1 MTIIIVE
8 DTQKLREELSI
19 YLEKNGFKTIQII
32 DFTNVK
38 EQIINAKEKDL
49 ILLDINLPNLDGEY
63 LLKDLRKEI
72 DTPIIIVTSKNTE
85 IDELLCIEYGADDF
99 ITKPFSPRILLARIT
114 RLLERNTKAQ
124 KEITYKDMTINL
136 TKSQIE
142 RNNKKIELSKNELKI
157 LIYLLKNKGTIVTR
171 DDIISYLWDNN
182 EYVDDNTL
190 TVNINRVRSKL
201 EKLNLNNVILTKR
214 SQGYIILW
222 I

>member
-1 MTIIIVE
+1 MTIIIIE

-19 YLEKNGFKTIQII
+19 YLEKNGFKTKQITN
-32 DFTNVK
+32 FTNVK
-38 EQIINAKEKDL
+38 EQIINEKEKDL

-114 RLLERNTKAQ
+114 RLLERNTKVQ
-124 KEITYKDMTINL
+124 KEITYKDMTINI

-157 LIYLLKNKGTIVTR
+157 LIYLLKNKGTIVPR

-201 EKLNLNNVILTKR
+201 EKLDLENVILTKR
-214 SQGYIILW
+214 GQGYIILW

>member
-1 MTIIIVE
+1 MTIIIIE

-19 YLEKNGFKTIQII
+19 YLEKNGFKTKQITN
-32 DFTNVK
+32 FTNVK

-114 RLLERNTKAQ
+114 RLLERNTKVQ
-124 KEITYKDMTINL
+124 KEITYKDMTINI

-201 EKLNLNNVILTKR
+201 EKLDLENVILTKR
-214 SQGYIILW
+214 GQGYIILW

>member
-114 RLLERNTKAQ
+114 RLLERNTKVQ
-124 KEITYKDMTINL
+124 KEITYKDMTINI

-201 EKLNLNNVILTKR
+201 EKLDLENVILTKR
-214 SQGYIILW
+214 GQGYIIL
-222 I
+222 

>member
-19 YLEKNGFKTIQII
+19 YLEKNGFKTKQITN
-32 DFTNVK
+32 FTNVK

-124 KEITYKDMTINL
+124 KEITYKDMTINI

>member
-72 DTPIIIVTSKNTE
+72 DTPIIMVTSKNTE

-124 KEITYKDMTINL
+124 REITYKDMTINI

-201 EKLNLNNVILTKR
+201 EKLDLENVILTKR
-214 SQGYIILW
+214 GQGYIIL
-222 I
+222 

>member
-38 EQIINAKEKDL
+38 EQIINTKEKDL

-114 RLLERNTKAQ
+114 RLLERNTKVQ
-124 KEITYKDMTINL
+124 KEITYKDMTINI

-142 RNNKKIELSKNELKI
+142 RKNKKIELSKNELKI

-201 EKLNLNNVILTKR
+201 EKLDLENVILTKR
-214 SQGYIILW
+214 GQGYIIL
-222 I
+222 

>member
-19 YLEKNGFKTIQII
+19 YLEKNGFKTNLIT

-38 EQIINAKEKDL
+38 EQIINTKEKDL

-72 DTPIIIVTSKNTE
+72 DTPIIMVTSKNTE

-114 RLLERNTKAQ
+114 RLLERNTKVQ
-124 KEITYKDMTINL
+124 KEIIYKDMTINI

-171 DDIISYLWDNN
+171 DGIISYLWDNN

-201 EKLNLNNVILTKR
+201 EKLDLENVILTKR
-214 SQGYIILW
+214 GQGYIIL
-222 I
+222 

>member
-19 YLEKNGFKTIQII
+19 YLEKNGFKTILIT

-38 EQIINAKEKDL
+38 EQIINTKEKDL

-72 DTPIIIVTSKNTE
+72 DTPIIVVTSKNTE

-114 RLLERNTKAQ
+114 RLLERNTKVQ
-124 KEITYKDMTINL
+124 KEITYKDMTINI

-201 EKLNLNNVILTKR
+201 EKLDLENVILTKR
-214 SQGYIILW
+214 GQGYIILW

>member
-72 DTPIIIVTSKNTE
+72 DTPIIMVTSKNTE

-124 KEITYKDMTINL
+124 KEITYKDMTINI

-142 RNNKKIELSKNELKI
+142 RNNIRIELSKNELKI

-201 EKLNLNNVILTKR
+201 EKLDLENVILTKR
-214 SQGYIILW
+214 GQGYIILW

>member
-19 YLEKNGFKTIQII
+19 YLEKNGFKTILIT

-38 EQIINAKEKDL
+38 EQIINTKEKDL

-72 DTPIIIVTSKNTE
+72 DTPIIVVTSKNTE

-114 RLLERNTKAQ
+114 RLLERNTKVQ
-124 KEITYKDMTINL
+124 KEITYKDMTINI

-157 LIYLLKNKGTIVTR
+157 LIYLLKNKGTIVPR

-201 EKLNLNNVILTKR
+201 EKLDLENVILTKR
-214 SQGYIILW
+214 GQGYIILW

>member
-1 MTIIIVE
+1 MTIIIIE

-114 RLLERNTKAQ
+114 RLLERNTKVQ
-124 KEITYKDMTINL
+124 KEITYKDMTINI

-201 EKLNLNNVILTKR
+201 EKLDLENVILTKR
-214 SQGYIILW
+214 GQGYIILW

>member
-124 KEITYKDMTINL
+124 KEITYKDMTINI

-201 EKLNLNNVILTKR
+201 EKLDLENVILTKR
-214 SQGYIILW
+214 GQGYIILW

>member
-1 MTIIIVE
+1 MTIIIIE

-19 YLEKNGFKTIQII
+19 YLEKNGFKTKQITN
-32 DFTNVK
+32 FTNVK
-38 EQIINAKEKDL
+38 EQIINEKEKDL

-114 RLLERNTKAQ
+114 RLLERNTKVQ
-124 KEITYKDMTINL
+124 KEITYKDMTINI

-201 EKLNLNNVILTKR
+201 EKLDLENVILTKR
-214 SQGYIILW
+214 GQGYIILW

>member
-19 YLEKNGFKTIQII
+19 YLEKNGFKTILITN
-32 DFTNVK
+32 FTNVK
-38 EQIINAKEKDL
+38 EQIINTKEKDL

-72 DTPIIIVTSKNTE
+72 ETPIITVTSKNTE

-114 RLLERNTKAQ
+114 RLLERNTKIQ
-124 KEITYKDMTINL
+124 KEIIYKDMTINI

-142 RNNKKIELSKNELKI
+142 RNNKKIEISKNELKI
-157 LIYLLKNKGTIVTR
+157 LTYLLKNKGTIVTR

-201 EKLNLNNVILTKR
+201 EKLDLENVIITKR
-214 SQGYIILW
+214 GQGYIILW

>member
-38 EQIINAKEKDL
+38 EQIINAKEKHL
-49 ILLDINLPNLDGEY
+49 IILDINLPNLDGEY

-124 KEITYKDMTINL
+124 KEITYKDMTINI

-201 EKLNLNNVILTKR
+201 EKLDLENVILTKR
-214 SQGYIILW
+214 GQGYIILW

>member
-72 DTPIIIVTSKNTE
+72 DTPIIMVTSKNTE

-124 KEITYKDMTINL
+124 KEITYKDMTINI

-201 EKLNLNNVILTKR
+201 EKLDLENVILTKR
-214 SQGYIILW
+214 GQGYIILW

>member
-1 MTIIIVE
+1 MTIIIIE

-19 YLEKNGFKTIQII
+19 YLEKNGFKTKQITN
-32 DFTNVK
+32 FTNVK

-72 DTPIIIVTSKNTE
+72 DTPIIVVTSNNTE

-114 RLLERNTKAQ
+114 RLLERNTKVQ
-124 KEITYKDMTINL
+124 KEITYKDMTINI

-201 EKLNLNNVILTKR
+201 EKLDLENVILTKR
-214 SQGYIILW
+214 GQGYIILW

>member
-114 RLLERNTKAQ
+114 RLLERNTKVQ
-124 KEITYKDMTINL
+124 KEITYKDMTINI

-142 RNNKKIELSKNELKI
+142 RKNKKIELSKNELKI

-201 EKLNLNNVILTKR
+201 EKLDLENVILTKR
-214 SQGYIILW
+214 GQGYIIL
-222 I
+222 

>member
-38 EQIINAKEKDL
+38 EQIINTKEKDL

-124 KEITYKDMTINL
+124 KEITYKDMTINI

-142 RNNKKIELSKNELKI
+142 RNNIRIELSKNELKI

-214 SQGYIILW
+214 SQGYIIL
-222 I
+222 

>member
-124 KEITYKDMTINL
+124 KEITYKDMTINI

-201 EKLNLNNVILTKR
+201 EKLDLENVILTKR
-214 SQGYIILW
+214 SQGYIIL
-222 I
+222 

>member
-38 EQIINAKEKDL
+38 EQIINTKEKDL

-72 DTPIIIVTSKNTE
+72 DTPIIMVTSKNTE

-114 RLLERNTKAQ
+114 RLLERNTKVQ
-124 KEITYKDMTINL
+124 KEITYKDMTINI

-201 EKLNLNNVILTKR
+201 EKLDLENVILTKR
-214 SQGYIILW
+214 GQGYIIL
-222 I
+222 

>member
-99 ITKPFSPRILLARIT
+99 ITKPFIPRILLARIT

-124 KEITYKDMTINL
+124 KEITYKDMTINI

-142 RNNKKIELSKNELKI
+142 RNNIRIELSKNELKI

-201 EKLNLNNVILTKR
+201 EKLDLENVILTKR
-214 SQGYIILW
+214 SQGYIIL
-222 I
+222 

>member
-72 DTPIIIVTSKNTE
+72 
-85 IDELLCIEYGADDF
+85 Y
-99 ITKPFSPRILLARIT
+99 
-114 RLLERNTKAQ
+114 
-124 KEITYKDMTINL
+124 
-136 TKSQIE
+136 
-142 RNNKKIELSKNELKI
+142 
-157 LIYLLKNKGTIVTR
+157 IY
-171 DDIISYLWDNN
+171 
-182 EYVDDNTL
+182 
-190 TVNINRVRSKL
+190 
-201 EKLNLNNVILTKR
+201 
-214 SQGYIILW
+214 
-222 I
+222 

>member
-19 YLEKNGFKTIQII
+19 YLEKNGFKTILIT

-38 EQIINAKEKDL
+38 EQIINTKEKDL

-114 RLLERNTKAQ
+114 RLLERNTKVQ
-124 KEITYKDMTINL
+124 KEITYKDMTINI

-201 EKLNLNNVILTKR
+201 EKLGLENVILTKR
-214 SQGYIILW
+214 GQGYIILW

>member
-72 DTPIIIVTSKNTE
+72 DTPIIMVTSKNTE

-124 KEITYKDMTINL
+124 KEITYKDMTINI

-201 EKLNLNNVILTKR
+201 EKLDLGNVILTKR
-214 SQGYIILW
+214 GQGYIILW

>member
-8 DTQKLREELSI
+8 DNQKLREELSI

-38 EQIINAKEKDL
+38 EQIINTKEKDL

-114 RLLERNTKAQ
+114 RLLERNTKVQ
-124 KEITYKDMTINL
+124 KEITYKDMTINI

-142 RNNKKIELSKNELKI
+142 RKNKKIELSKNELKI

-201 EKLNLNNVILTKR
+201 EKLDLENVILTKR
-214 SQGYIILW
+214 GQGYIIL
-222 I
+222 

>member
-124 KEITYKDMTINL
+124 KEITYKDMTINI

-142 RNNKKIELSKNELKI
+142 RNNIRIELSKNELKI

-201 EKLNLNNVILTKR
+201 EKLDLENVILTKR
-214 SQGYIILW
+214 GQGYIILW

>member
-124 KEITYKDMTINL
+124 KEITYKDMTINI

-142 RNNKKIELSKNELKI
+142 RNNIRIELSKNELKI

-201 EKLNLNNVILTKR
+201 EKLDLENVILTKR
-214 SQGYIILW
+214 SQGYIIL
-222 I
+222 

>member
-72 DTPIIIVTSKNTE
+72 DTPIIMVTSKNTE

-114 RLLERNTKAQ
+114 RLLERNAKAQ
-124 KEITYKDMTINL
+124 KEITYKDMTINI

-201 EKLNLNNVILTKR
+201 EKLDLENVILTKR
-214 SQGYIILW
+214 GQGYIILW

>member
-19 YLEKNGFKTIQII
+19 YLEKNGFKTNLIT

-38 EQIINAKEKDL
+38 EQIINTKEKDL

-72 DTPIIIVTSKNTE
+72 DTPIIMVTSKNTE

-114 RLLERNTKAQ
+114 RLLERNTKVP
-124 KEITYKDMTINL
+124 KEITYKDMTINI

-171 DDIISYLWDNN
+171 DGIISYLWDNN

-201 EKLNLNNVILTKR
+201 EKLDLENVILTKR
-214 SQGYIILW
+214 GQGYIVL
-222 I
+222 

>member
-19 YLEKNGFKTIQII
+19 YLEKNGFKTILIT

-38 EQIINAKEKDL
+38 EQIINTKEKDL

-114 RLLERNTKAQ
+114 RLLERNTKVQ
-124 KEITYKDMTINL
+124 KEITYKDMTINI

-142 RNNKKIELSKNELKI
+142 RKNKKIELSKNELKI

-201 EKLNLNNVILTKR
+201 EKLDLENVILTKR
-214 SQGYIILW
+214 GQGYIILW

>member
-38 EQIINAKEKDL
+38 EQIINTKEKDL

-124 KEITYKDMTINL
+124 KEITYKDMTINI

-142 RNNKKIELSKNELKI
+142 RNNIRIELSKNELKI

>member
-19 YLEKNGFKTIQII
+19 YLEKNGFKTKQITN
-32 DFTNVK
+32 FTNVK
-38 EQIINAKEKDL
+38 EQIINEKEKDL

-72 DTPIIIVTSKNTE
+72 DTPIIMVTSKNTE

-114 RLLERNTKAQ
+114 RLLERNHKTPNQIK
-124 KEITYKDMTINL
+124 YKDMIINITTSRIE
-136 TKSQIE
+136 TK
-142 RNNKKIELSKNELKI
+142 NKKIDLSKNELKI
-157 LIYLLKNKGTIVTR
+157 LIYLLNNQGTIVTR

-190 TVNINRVRSKL
+190 TVNINRVRTKL
-201 EKLNLNNVILTKR
+201 EKLNQKNVIITKR
-214 SQGYIILW
+214 GQGYIILW

>member
-85 IDELLCIEYGADDF
+85 TDELLCIEYGADDF

-114 RLLERNTKAQ
+114 RLLERNTKVQ
-124 KEITYKDMTINL
+124 KEITYKDMTINI

-142 RNNKKIELSKNELKI
+142 RNNKKIDLSKNELKI
-157 LIYLLKNKGTIVTR
+157 LIYLLNNQGTIVTR

-201 EKLNLNNVILTKR
+201 EKLDLENVILTQR
-214 SQGYIILW
+214 GQGYIILW

>member
-72 DTPIIIVTSKNTE
+72 DTPIIMVTSKNTE

-124 KEITYKDMTINL
+124 REITYKDMTINI

-201 EKLNLNNVILTKR
+201 EKLDLENVILTKR
-214 SQGYIILW
+214 GQGYIILW

>member
-19 YLEKNGFKTIQII
+19 YLEKNGFKTILIT

-38 EQIINAKEKDL
+38 EQIINTKEKDL

-72 DTPIIIVTSKNTE
+72 DTPIIMVTNKNTE

-114 RLLERNTKAQ
+114 RLLERNTKVQ
-124 KEITYKDMTINL
+124 KEITYKDMTINI

-201 EKLNLNNVILTKR
+201 EKLDLENVILTKR
-214 SQGYIILW
+214 GQGYIIL
-222 I
+222 

>member
-124 KEITYKDMTINL
+124 KEITYKDMTINI

-190 TVNINRVRSKL
+190 TVNINRVESKL
-201 EKLNLNNVILTKR
+201 EKLDLENVILTKR
-214 SQGYIILW
+214 GQGYIIL
-222 I
+222 